1 MSTISSDLQQ
11 RFQFLTDNS
20 RFSGL
25 FPSTQSRPDSNQDS
39 GGRPSSLGVF
49 NFTTGSGLTPQ
60 RPTQLPGATTSPGA
74 NTSSSIFNFG
84 SGTGSPLTFG
94 SIPAP
99 TRPAPPSAPPLVPST
114 PAGPQAG
121 ASPTTGATQPS
132 TPQAGPGLIDQLP
145 PEEPINFEIPTAPTP
160 TQPSTP
166 QAGPGLIDQL
176 PPEEPI
182 NFEIPTA
189 PAPTAPSTPQAGPGL
204 IDQLPP
210 EEPINFEVP
219 VATPPENV
227 DLPIAPPAAS
237 NPNSTTNTLRADPD
251 YEAFVTALDATGQS
265 DFIDAQGEVM
275 VLAPTDDAFR
285 RLATNTLGLNTDGLS
300 DADVG
305 SLVVNTVGLPAA
317 TELVRYHISPEART
331 FQDLITRDDNSPT
344 DSFAQARITPF
355 AGAPI
360 DVNGGMFSDAD
371 PDETDA
377 AFTGRTPDF
386 GVDIQTSNGIIHGVD
401 RVLLPNDIDGLGIET
416 DTARPIFLNPVF

>member
-1 MSTISSDLQQ
+1 M
-11 RFQFLTDNS
+11 
-20 RFSGL
+20 
-25 FPSTQSRPDSNQDS
+25 
-39 GGRPSSLGVF
+39 
-49 NFTTGSGLTPQ
+49 
-60 RPTQLPGATTSPGA
+60 
-74 NTSSSIFNFG
+74 
-84 SGTGSPLTFG
+84 
-94 SIPAP
+94 
-99 TRPAPPSAPPLVPST
+99 
-114 PAGPQAG
+114 
-121 ASPTTGATQPS
+121 
-132 TPQAGPGLIDQLP
+132 
-145 PEEPINFEIPTAPTP
+145 
-160 TQPSTP
+160 
-166 QAGPGLIDQL
+166 
-176 PPEEPI
+176 
-182 NFEIPTA
+182 
-189 PAPTAPSTPQAGPGL
+189 
-204 IDQLPP
+204 
-210 EEPINFEVP
+210 
-219 VATPPENV
+219 

-377 AFTGRTPDF
+377 AFTGRTPDS

-416 DTARPIFLNPVF
+416 DTVRPIFLNPVF